1 MHAYYLHS
9 HGKFIPAQF
18 DLSFFSEFSHISCMN
33 KRQITKYL
41 AKTEWVW
48 NFLLGQLILLPLNVF
63 CLSFSYFTSYPSA
76 WFVFDFFLF
85 HIEIE
90 GNCGWIIGG
99 GGGGGGGGGV
109 DPLSNYWVGSPPTP
123 HPHLPTPMK
132 HLNNKTMDTK
142 HRQTPHLPPLFLR
155 LWSTWTTKQL
165 TPNIGRYRKSICSRK
180 F

>member
-1 MHAYYLHS
+1 MRHRR
-9 HGKFIPAQF
+9 K
-18 DLSFFSEFSHISCMN
+18 LSFITCMHSFT
-33 KRQITKYL
+33 QITSRIELRGIVPSNQIKV
-41 AKTEWVW
+41 T
-48 NFLLGQLILLPLNVF
+48 FIIILF
-63 CLSFSYFTSYPSA
+63 YPSA

-109 DPLSNYWVGSPPTP
+109 GPLSNYWVGLNPPPPTFLRLWSTWTTKQWTP
-123 HPHLPTPMK
+123 NIGRHPT
-132 HLNNKTMDTK
+132 
-142 HRQTPHLPPLFLR
+142 PLFLR